1 MLRKTCTL
9 GLLASALMLA
19 PSAVAQTT
27 TQAFSNSILK
37 TPIALPLLPIQN
49 FEFIMAD
56 IDRDGRPDLVAIKR
70 QQTGTRRTEI
80 HVLSAASR
88 YRAFIVQ
95 TGTGLPET
103 GDNFTFAMADVD
115 RDGKQD
121 LVAIKKN
128 RTASKK
134 TELQVF
140 SGASNFQ
147 QSLLLSQTKLPET
160 GDNFT
165 FAMALVD
172 KDDRPDLVAIKKS
185 QTGTKTTEIHVLSGV
200 SNFQQFIVQTGT
212 VLPETGDNYTF
223 AVADINGNGTD
234 LPDLVAIK
242 KNQTGTKTTEIH
254 VVSGA
259 FKYQKFRR
267 QTKTILPETGDNSVL
282 TATDLNRDGLP
293 ELVQIKKNQT
303 GTRSTE
309 LHAVSNIFDPVR
321 FIEQTGTSFG
331 EIVDPDFNFGAFDI
345 DRQGKPDLIA
355 IQKNGSAVTQVR
367 VLSGESNFQKQATPF
382 TIQLPPS
389 LIGNQFDYTIADWDK
404 DTVPDLVVV
413 QKNQTRLRRTTVQIF
428 SGRELLLQQPLKQIL
443 PPTNTSLPETDD
455 NFDFAMVDWDRDG
468 VLDLAAVKKN
478 RTEPGK
484 TTVEILSGQSGF
496 QQQILPP
503 TNVSVPEVGNNF
515 DFTMADRDGDGQP
528 ELIAIKKNQTT
539 SGSTEVEV
547 LKLEIG
553 STQ

>member
-19 PSAVAQTT
+19 PSAIAQTT

-37 TPIALPLLPIQN
+37 TPIALSLLPIQN

-70 QQTGTRRTEI
+70 QQTGTKRTEI

-103 GDNFTFAMADVD
+103 ADNFTFAMADID
-115 RDGKQD
+115 RDGKPD

-128 RTASKK
+128 QTASKK

-160 GDNFT
+160 GDNYAFD
-165 FAMALVD
+165 MALVD

-185 QTGTKTTEIHVLSGV
+185 KTGTGTTELHVLSGA
-200 SNFQQFIVQTGT
+200 SNFQQFLFQTGT
-212 VLPETGDNYTF
+212 VLPEVGDNYTF
-223 AVADINGNGTD
+223 DIADINGTGKPDLVAIKKNQTGTRSTELHVVSGLLNYQQFRRQTKTIHPETGD
-234 LPDLVAIK
+234 NFALTTADVDLDGLPDLVAIK
-242 KNQTGTKTTEIH
+242 KNQTGT
-254 VVSGA
+254 
-259 FKYQKFRR
+259 
-267 QTKTILPETGDNSVL
+267 
-282 TATDLNRDGLP
+282 
-293 ELVQIKKNQT
+293 
-303 GTRSTE
+303 RSTE
-309 LHAVSNIFDPVR
+309 LHVVSNIFNPVR

-367 VLSGESNFQKQATPF
+367 VLSGESNFQTQAIPF
-382 TIQLPPS
+382 NISLPPS
-389 LIGNQFDYTIADWDK
+389 LIGDKFDYTVADWDK

-443 PPTNTSLPETDD
+443 PQTNTSLPETDD
-455 NFDFAMVDWDRDG
+455 NFDFAMADWDGDG
-468 VLDLAAVKKN
+468 LLDLAAVKKN
-478 RTEPGK
+478 RTESGK

-515 DFTMADRDGDGQP
+515 DFTMADRDGDGRP

-539 SGSTEVEV
+539 SGRTEVEV
-547 LKLEIG
+547 LKFEIG
-553 STQ
+553 GTQ